1 MSSAGPEGRAELVK
15 PTDGVVSRLVNR
27 RISTRI
33 SLFIVRYAS
42 PSPDLV
48 SVIAA
53 SLVALGG
60 ALFASGRLLLGGIVA
75 QLGSIIDG
83 VDGEIARLTG
93 KQSRAGGFFDTMLDR
108 LADVALILGVGMAAM
123 YSLHPQ
129 TALALAV
136 LAVSADLL
144 VSYLH
149 AVGEKVSSRH
159 PALVGRVP
167 NIAGRDTRIFILF
180 LAGVAGAAWQ
190 GLLVMTA
197 LSYFY
202 VVVKSIEILRYLES
216 K

>member
-1 MSSAGPEGRAELVK
+1 MSSAGLEGRAELVK

-33 SLFIVRYAS
+33 SLFIARYAS

-53 SLVALGG
+53 ALVALGG
-60 ALFASGRLLLGGIVA
+60 ALFASGRPLLGGVVA

-93 KQSRAGGFFDTMLDR
+93 RQSKAGGFFDTMLDR
-108 LADVALILGVGMAAM
+108 LADIALILGVSMAAM
-123 YSLHPQ
+123 YFLSPQ
-129 TALALAV
+129 IALALAV

-149 AVGEKVSSRH
+149 AVGEKVSGSH
-159 PALVGRVP
+159 PALIGRIP

-180 LAGVAGAAWQ
+180 LAGITGAIWQ
-190 GLLVMTA
+190 GLLVMTI

-202 VVVKSIEILRYLES
+202 VVAKSIEILRYLES